1 MGCWNATCY
10 ISKLPIWYDE
20 PVVMILVRETYEA
33 KQRSPHT
40 CYTTDKYVPFGYPV
54 YGKYDD
60 YGGVDD
66 IDNEDEILEYLNT
79 VTICDSNGEAV
90 EITKE
95 NLRDV
100 LNEFSHGESGYTV
113 NKFNIEAFLVKRDL
127 YDLLI
132 SNAKSRKIYN
142 KEETIEQQT
151 KRLLKKELNEL
162 YKKNIPDDEL
172 ILWRLSDIRVA
183 KISIYDMSED
193 ISSYL
198 KKKLYDN
205 FNDHDLDKLV
215 EIVMFRDV
223 LEYLRMGYFCISGDG
238 SQSGEM
244 YMHTLV
250 AKYILDFAEKSFR
263 EAQDDTREEINKDE
277 YLKDTDYGYY
287 ESDSE

>member
-10 ISKLPIWYDE
+10 ISKLPIWCDE
-20 PVVMILVRETYEA
+20 PVVMILVRETYES

-40 CYTTDKYVPFGYPV
+40 CNTTDKYVPFGYPV

-66 IDNEDEILEYLNT
+66 IENEEEILEYLNT
-79 VTICDSNGEAV
+79 VTICDSNGKAV

-95 NLRDV
+95 NLCNV
-100 LNEFSHGESGYTV
+100 LNDIAHGESGYTV
-113 NKFNIEAFLVKRDL
+113 NKFSIEAFLIKRDL

-132 SNAKSRKIYN
+132 TEAKSRKIYN
-142 KEETIEQQT
+142 KEETIEHQT
-151 KRLLKKELNEL
+151 KRLLKKELDKLNER
-162 YKKNIPDDEL
+162 KIPDEEL
-172 ILWRLSDIRVA
+172 VLWRLSDIRVA
-183 KISIYDMSED
+183 KISICDMSWD
-193 ISSYL
+193 ITSYL

-205 FNDHDLDKLV
+205 FNDNDLDKLI

-223 LEYLRMGYFCISGDG
+223 LEHLRMGYFCISGDG

-263 EAQDDTREEINKDE
+263 EAQDDTREEMNKDE
-277 YLKDTDYGYY
+277 YLTNTCYGYY
-287 ESDSE
+287 EPDSE